1 MFFLFSVYGRFL
13 LVYILGAGLL
23 TSALSVLML
32 YFLTHLLVSNSEPIY
47 IVAMVRM
54 IWKLSLMPIIL
65 VAILAVSL
73 RLRRSFWH
81 GTLLITAAASINFI
95 YILWIYP
102 VYIFDVLD
110 KDCWNFALFV
120 NAILYALCC
129 AMATVGFFFSLTG
142 DNGRYSFSR

>member
-54 IWKLSLMPIIL
+54 IWKLSLVPIIL
-65 VAILAVSL
+65 VAITFAALFLA
-73 RLRRSFWH
+73 WH
-81 GTLLITAAASINFI
+81 PTNNGSSIHQ
-95 YILWIYP
+95 LHLYP
-102 VYIFDVLD
+102 VDISYLYI
-110 KDCWNFALFV
+110 
-120 NAILYALCC
+120 
-129 AMATVGFFFSLTG
+129 
-142 DNGRYSFSR
+142 

>member
-32 YFLTHLLVSNSEPIY
+32 YFLTHLLVSNGEPIY

-54 IWKLSLMPIIL
+54 IWKLSLVPIIL

-73 RLRRSFWH
+73 RLWRSFWH
-81 GTLLITAAASINFI
+81 GTLLITAVASINFI

-110 KDCWNFALFV
+110 KDC
-120 NAILYALCC
+120 
-129 AMATVGFFFSLTG
+129 
-142 DNGRYSFSR
+142 